1 VSISGFISFFGFV
14 FARFREDDCTKS
26 AAVLTY
32 ASLLSLVPALAV
44 GFAMFSAFP
53 VFAALL
59 EDVQDFIFLNFV
71 PTLGDVIQEHVDG
84 FVKKAS
90 KVTGFG
96 IGFLIFTVLMTIG
109 LVDRTLNDI
118 WRVQTRRRAVARF
131 TVYWAAITLGPVL
144 IGISLVMSSY
154 LFSLPMLGDE
164 ETVKE
169 IRSGVLV
176 VLPFLLM
183 MLAFTLLYN
192 IVPNRHVPR
201 RHALVGGFVA
211 ALLFEIGKK
220 VFAIYVKNFAS
231 YEAIYGAMAA
241 IPVFLIWIYVS
252 WIITLYGAEI
262 TRCLSVYH
270 IGVDKLYGERA
281 RFVITLGLLKHL
293 WDVQAAGGSL
303 SDEQLLRQEA
313 NLHEDTLRDIMDAL
327 KDASIVHRTE
337 EGDWML
343 AKDLSS
349 MSVLELYRSLPYSLP
364 KEVSDLEGLAHWS
377 HALSDPLEKALGGMA
392 ASLDIPLKELYEH
405 VVEEQ
410 AEHEQPD
417 DEVSQPN

>member
-1 VSISGFISFFGFV
+1 VSISGFFSFFGFV

-53 VFAALL
+53 VFSSLL
-59 EDVQDFIFLNFV
+59 ADVQDFIFLNFV

-90 KVTGFG
+90 RVTGFG

-118 WRVQTRRRAVARF
+118 WRVQTRRRPVARF

-144 IGISLVMSSY
+144 IGISLAMSSY
-154 LFSLPMLGDE
+154 FFSLPMLGDE
-164 ETVKE
+164 ATVKE

-211 ALLFEIGKK
+211 AVLFELGKK

-262 TRCLSVYH
+262 ARCLSVYH
-270 IGVDKLYGERA
+270 VGVDKQYGERA

-293 WDVQAAGGSL
+293 WDAQASGGSL

-327 KDASIVHRTE
+327 KDASIVRRTE
-337 EGDWML
+337 DGDWML

-349 MSVLELYRSLPYSLP
+349 LSVLDLYRSLPYSLP
-364 KEVSDLEGLAHWS
+364 KEVSDLQGLAHWS
-377 HALSDPLEKALGGMA
+377 HALAEPLEQALGGMS
-392 ASLDIPLKELYEH
+392 ASLDIPLKVLYEH

-410 AEHEQPD
+410 AEHGQPD
-417 DEVSQPN
+417 DGVVQLK